1 MQEARMEPSDGP
13 LQREG
18 IFRAEIDDE
27 LPPSMAT
34 GLALFGNE
42 SKKVRV
48 TRDGLAMLGEEI
60 PVVKSSCQK
69 LPSLLVPC
77 QVAVSRY
84 KRSRDEVERQ
94 VEESVKRL
102 RSETV
107 SRYESDEFA
116 GKGYQESGV
125 TQVLK
130 DQFVEEGYF
139 ADAETS
145 DSEEASENEDSDPLV
160 LPSSKEKKLAAVCP
174 IKETFAEF
182 STKYL
187 GMLGYFFSDADR
199 SHSEFISFNL
209 KNDTAS
215 DLVMRYYNNKF
226 YVFVCLKQDN
236 FDFPKSD
243 NMKIKT

>member
-60 PVVKSSCQK
+60 PV
-69 LPSLLVPC
+69 PC

-116 GKGYQESGV
+116 GKGYQES
-125 TQVLK
+125 
-130 DQFVEEGYF
+130 
-139 ADAETS
+139 DAETS
-145 DSEEASENEDSDPLV
+145 DSEEASENEDSDPLGKF
-160 LPSSKEKKLAAVCP
+160 KELLE
-174 IKETFAEF
+174 I
-182 STKYL
+182 
-187 GMLGYFFSDADR
+187 
-199 SHSEFISFNL
+199 H
-209 KNDTAS
+209 
-215 DLVMRYYNNKF
+215 
-226 YVFVCLKQDN
+226 
-236 FDFPKSD
+236 
-243 NMKIKT
+243 